1 MTAGQHNHILLPGAA
16 LQGGSLKEASCFTS
30 ISRNLVSCEA
40 LNPEISKSISTRL
53 PKSSTSW
60 VLPGNMSGT
69 SFEPLPTCV
78 CGQGDNG
85 SPWRVSAPT
94 SFLAFAFTYRSV
106 NAPDQNAAGA
116 RLSWDGCSGLSNI
129 CDESVFCQP

>member
-1 MTAGQHNHILLPGAA
+1 MIARQHNHILLRGAV
-16 LQGGSLKEASCFTS
+16 LKGGTKEAPCFAS
-30 ISRNLVSCEA
+30 ISRSLASCEV
-40 LNPEISKSISTRL
+40 LNTQISNRISTRL

-85 SPWRVSAPT
+85 SPWRVSATT